1 MLFPS
6 ADPSLD
12 SNLFVPNSF
21 LIFRLVFFALLS
33 NLALLQ
39 LIFASWN
46 INASLSMTL
55 SAPSTS
61 IFIIF
66 ESCILF
72 LSLAFALADF
82 IWSRGRRSR
91 IFLECSWAGIVSLFQ
106 IGTAIGTT
114 ITGTGTACDASLEW
128 NVCAS
133 SWLLIPSTWLS
144 SILFLAYF
152 LALFMTTM
160 AHTGLYSDIWRR
172 SVYGVVWFGRSHEI
186 VSKDDVTGRLNVVNQ
201 CEDIEN
207 SSAQKQLNRISESLK
222 NTSVEKTPPNVD
234 LYVNH
239 CEDIENSSARK
250 QQHPISD
257 SSVENTLKTTNP
269 VRRGIDAPFS
279 RHPNGTCS
287 NTSSPTISSFTLPSC
302 PDKSAKSEVGSK
314 FVETFRESTI
324 LARSESWEHFVAN
337 HQIPKDPLPPLVID
351 VDAPIP
357 LPRLSEWVRADAMK
371 GISVHTNPHTSIGIA

>member
-12 SNLFVPNSF
+12 AKLFVPNSF

-55 SAPSTS
+55 PAPSTS
-61 IFIIF
+61 IFIII
-66 ESCILF
+66 ESCSLF
-72 LSLAFALADF
+72 FSLAALADF
-82 IWSRGRRSR
+82 VWSRGRRSR
-91 IFLECSWAGIVSLFQ
+91 IFLECSWVGIVSLLQ

-114 ITGTGTACDASLEW
+114 ITGPGLACDTSLEW

-144 SILFLAYF
+144 SIIFLAYF
-152 LALFMTTM
+152 LALFMATM
-160 AHTGLYSDIWRR
+160 AHQGLYSDIWRR

-186 VSKDDVTGRLNVVNQ
+186 VSKGDVLNVVNQ

-207 SSAQKQLNRISESLK
+207 SSAQKQLNRISDSLK
-222 NTSVEKTPPNVD
+222 TTSIEKTPPNVD
-234 LYVNH
+234 LHVNRY
-239 CEDIENSSARK
+239 EDIEKSSARK
-250 QQHPISD
+250 QLHPISN
-257 SSVENTLKTTNP
+257 SVESTLKSTNS

-279 RHPNGTCS
+279 RHPSGTCS
-287 NTSSPTISSFTLPSC
+287 NTSSRTISSFTLPSC
-302 PDKSAKSEVGSK
+302 PDKSAKSEVGSN
-314 FVETFRESTI
+314 FVEVFREST
-324 LARSESWEHFVAN
+324 LSARLESSGHCVAN

-351 VDAPIP
+351 INAPIP
-357 LPRLSEWVRADAMK
+357 LPRLSEWVRADAIK
-371 GISVHTNPHTSIGIA
+371 GISVHTNPHTSIGIV